1 MGDEETSEQIYS
13 VQFLDGD
20 REKETWIS
28 RSGKASVVYAN
39 GDRYTGEYNQT
50 QQRHGTGL
58 YKYNIKNPEDEEAPA
73 QLAIYE
79 GDFQLGKK
87 HGMGKMV
94 YPGGAI
100 YNGSWVNNMR
110 SGQGSYTYEN
120 GDVFNGNWV
129 DDKKSGQGSYYY
141 KETGSQLIGEWKEN
155 TYIRGSCVHSD
166 NTSLH
171 CNWNGNTPVGTG
183 VYYFASNGNQLEG
196 KFETVQGEDEEA
208 PPTTTWSSEVL
219 TRSSVN
225 SKDLIRAAA
234 V

>member
-28 RSGKASVVYAN
+28 RAGQASVVYAN
-39 GDRYTGEYNQT
+39 GDRYTGEYNKT

-58 YKYNIKNPEDEEAPA
+58 YKYNIKSPEDEEAPA

-129 DDKKSGQGSYYY
+129 DDKKSGHGSYYY

-196 KFETVQGEDEEA
+196 KFETAQGEDEEV